1 MGFWEQ
7 CCKDRPRR
15 VHCFL
20 KSSQQGSAPCPPW
33 QKLQEE
39 FESAHSV
46 AQLCP
51 TLCDPTDCS
60 PPGSSVHGIF
70 QSRILEWVAFPSPG
84 ELPDPGV
91 EPGVSCRWVL
101 YHRVASAYQLPWQL
115 SWYRIRLQSVQETP
129 VWFLGQDDLL
139 ERGRAT
145 HSSILGLRLWLS
157 R

>member
-70 QSRILEWVAFPSPG
+70 QSRILEWVALLSSREFSQPR
-84 ELPDPGV
+84 V
-91 EPGVSCRWVL
+91 WTRVFCISCIGRRIL
-101 YHRVASAYQLPWQL
+101 YHENHLGSPNLNL
-115 SWYRIRLQSVQETP
+115 SFSCSVVSDSVISWTGARQAPQSMGFS
-129 VWFLGQDDLL
+129 W
-139 ERGRAT
+139 
-145 HSSILGLRLWLS
+145 
-157 R
+157 